1 MKQNEHFLHRG
12 KGDGALSLFEEK
24 VVVHC
29 RRLFRYVY
37 SKCRDEDLSYD
48 IVQETMIVAQR
59 QFDRGLY
66 SERGLV
72 WGWLAKI
79 ASNQLIGYYRTRKR
93 HLDVE
98 SDKRQRICENLG
110 WNDHRLS
117 EPEIHG
123 MSVDT
128 RLDFVEQETQKQK
141 VERLIPMLLNSGFAI
156 LNLSS
161 QDLFILR
168 ERHLEMKVFKEI
180 AETVDMP
187 LSTLMSRYYSLMKK
201 VRRQL
206 LEFEGNDGTHHRS
219 GTSSDELSPGP
230 SVAFTDVSD
239 IGMTVSDKQKVRS
252 GTHEVGEN
260 DPVPV

>member
-1 MKQNEHFLHRG
+1 MKQNEHFLPEEKG
-12 KGDGALSLFEEK
+12 KGSLSQFEEK

-66 SERGLV
+66 SERGLI

-98 SDKRQRICENLG
+98 LDKRHRICENLG
-110 WNDHRLS
+110 WNDHKVS

-128 RLDFVEQETQKQK
+128 RLDFVEHETQKQK

-201 VRRQL
+201 IRRQL
-206 LEFEGNDGTHHRS
+206 LELDRNGGINHRS
-219 GTSSDELSPGP
+219 GISSEGLSPGS

-239 IGMTVSDKQKVRS
+239 IGMTVSDKQKIRNGV
-252 GTHEVGEN
+252 HEGSEN
-260 DPVPV
+260 DPLPI

>member
-1 MKQNEHFLHRG
+1 MKQNEHFLPEEKG
-12 KGDGALSLFEEK
+12 KGPLSQFEEK

-66 SERGLV
+66 SERGLI

-98 SDKRQRICENLG
+98 SDKRHRICENLG
-110 WNDHRLS
+110 WNDHRIS

-128 RLDFVEQETQKQK
+128 RLDFVEQETQEQK
-141 VERLIPMLLNSGFAI
+141 VERLIPLLLNSGFAV

-180 AETVDMP
+180 AEAVDMP

-206 LEFEGNDGTHHRS
+206 LELDGNDGMTPCS
-219 GTSSDELSPGP
+219 GLSSDEHSPI
-230 SVAFTDVSD
+230 SSIALADVSD
-239 IGMTVSDKQKVRS
+239 IGVTVPDKQKVR
-252 GTHEVGEN
+252 GGVHEGGEN
-260 DPVPV
+260 EPLPI